1 MKSLFAQRV
10 EEVGRSLEARAEA
23 PSSSRTVALCL
34 PRLLVVKR
42 GNGHEEVAAIVQGEL
57 APLVVGGLEALR
69 VLQAAADLLTDHLVA
84 ESTAGSNEARESLY
98 RETREALVLIEKLTA
113 GVDQAF
119 EAASAE
125 HTAFHVKQSKHLPP
139 GENLQ

>member
-42 GNGHEEVAAIVQGEL
+42 GNGHEEAAAIVQGEL

-69 VLQAAADLLTDHLVA
+69 VLQAVGDLLTDLLVA
-84 ESTAGSNEARESLY
+84 ETTQGTAARESLY
-98 RETREALVLIEKLTA
+98 RETREALELIEKLA
-113 GVDQAF
+113 DGVDQGF
-119 EAASAE
+119 SAASAE

>member
-69 VLQAAADLLTDHLVA
+69 VLQAASELLTDLLVA
-84 ESTAGSNEARESLY
+84 EHAGPPAARETLY
-98 RETREALVLIEKLTA
+98 RELREALVLIEQLNA
-113 GVDQAF
+113 GVDQAAA
-119 EAASAE
+119 AASAE